1 MTNLKTTFLSFE
13 LNEKSPVYG
22 GKDDKLK
29 IKKTN
34 QIKEGKTSNNLH
46 LSFPNHIGTHIDFP
60 RHFSDKGKTLSNYPA
75 SFWIFNKVGFLN
87 CSVDK
92 VPEIIK
98 TLDESVEILILKTGF
113 GQNRGKEIYWKNQP
127 VIPAHYASLLKKKF
141 PRIRVFGFD
150 MISLTSL
157 NNKEEGKKAHVN
169 FLIDHDILIL
179 EDMNLAKINTTPD
192 TIILSPLQIEN
203 ADGVPCTVIANFD

>member
-1 MTNLKTTFLSFE
+1 MINSGTTFLSFE
-13 LNEKSPVYG
+13 LNEQSPVYG

-75 SFWIFNKVGFLN
+75 SFWIFNKVGFLK
-87 CSVDK
+87 CSIDK
-92 VPEIIK
+92 IPEMIN
-98 TLDESVEILILKTGF
+98 TLDQSIEILILKTGF
-113 GQNRGKEIYWKNQP
+113 GKNRGKENYWKNQP
-127 VIPAHYASLLKKKF
+127 VIPASYASIFKKQF
-141 PRIRVFGFD
+141 PKIRVFGFD
-150 MISLTSL
+150 MISLTSM
-157 NNKEEGKKAHVN
+157 NNKEEGKKAHIN
-169 FLIDHDILIL
+169 FLLDHDILIL
-179 EDMNLAKINTTPD
+179 EDMNLTSINKKPRN
-192 TIILSPLQIEN
+192 IILSPLQIEN

>member
-1 MTNLKTTFLSFE
+1 M
-13 LNEKSPVYG
+13 
-22 GKDDKLK
+22 
-29 IKKTN
+29 
-34 QIKEGKTSNNLH
+34 
-46 LSFPNHIGTHIDFP
+46 
-60 RHFSDKGKTLSNYPA
+60 
-75 SFWIFNKVGFLN
+75 
-87 CSVDK
+87 
-92 VPEIIK
+92 IK
-98 TLDESVEILILKTGF
+98 TLDKSLEILILKTGF
-113 GQNRGKEIYWKNQP
+113 GKNRGKEIYWKNQP
-127 VIPAHYASLLKKKF
+127 VIPAYYASLLKNNFQK
-141 PRIRVFGFD
+141 IRVFGFD

>member
-1 MTNLKTTFLSFE
+1 MTNLKTAFLSFE

-46 LSFPNHIGTHIDFP
+46 LSFPNHLGTHIDFP

-127 VIPAHYASLLKKKF
+127 VIPAHYASLLKKNF

-179 EDMNLAKINTTPD
+179 EDMNLAKINTTPH

>member
-46 LSFPNHIGTHIDFP
+46 LSFPNHLGTHIDFP

-87 CSVDK
+87 CSIDK
-92 VPEIIK
+92 VPNTIEN
-98 TLDESVEILILKTGF
+98 LDSSIEILILKTGF

-141 PRIRVFGFD
+141 QRIRVFGFD

-179 EDMNLAKINTTPD
+179 EDMNLAKINTTPQ

>member
-46 LSFPNHIGTHIDFP
+46 LSFPNHLGTHIDFP

-87 CSVDK
+87 CSIDK
-92 VPEIIK
+92 VPNMIEN
-98 TLDESVEILILKTGF
+98 LDSSIEILILKTGF

-141 PRIRVFGFD
+141 QRIRVFGFD

>member
-46 LSFPNHIGTHIDFP
+46 LSFPNHLGTHIDFP

-127 VIPAHYASLLKKKF
+127 VIPAHYASLLKKNF

-179 EDMNLAKINTTPD
+179 EDMNLAKINTTPH

>member
-1 MTNLKTTFLSFE
+1 MKFNFKNWVWENRVKKFI
-13 LNEKSPVYG
+13 EKSTGDPA
-22 GKDDKLK
+22 
-29 IKKTN
+29 
-34 QIKEGKTSNNLH
+34 
-46 LSFPNHIGTHIDFP
+46 LS
-60 RHFSDKGKTLSNYPA
+60 
-75 SFWIFNKVGFLN
+75 
-87 CSVDK
+87 
-92 VPEIIK
+92 
-98 TLDESVEILILKTGF
+98 
-113 GQNRGKEIYWKNQP
+113 
-127 VIPAHYASLLKKKF
+127 SLLKKKF

-179 EDMNLAKINTTPD
+179 EDMNLAKINTTPH

>member
-127 VIPAHYASLLKKKF
+127 VIPAYYASLLKKQF
-141 PRIRVFGFD
+141 PKIRVFGFD
-150 MISLTSL
+150 MISLTSF

-179 EDMNLAKINTTPD
+179 EDMNLAKINTTPH

>member
-1 MTNLKTTFLSFE
+1 MTNLKTAFLSFE

-46 LSFPNHIGTHIDFP
+46 LSFPNHLGTHIDFP

-141 PRIRVFGFD
+141 
-150 MISLTSL
+150 SK
-157 NNKEEGKKAHVN
+157 NKSIW
-169 FLIDHDILIL
+169 F
-179 EDMNLAKINTTPD
+179 
-192 TIILSPLQIEN
+192 
-203 ADGVPCTVIANFD
+203 

>member
-46 LSFPNHIGTHIDFP
+46 LSFPNHLGTHIDFP

-75 SFWIFNKVGFLN
+75 SFWIFNKVGFLK
-87 CSVDK
+87 CSIHK
-92 VPEIIK
+92 VPEMIYN
-98 TLDESVEILILKTGF
+98 LDRSIEILILKTGF
-113 GQNRGKEIYWKNQP
+113 GKIGVKMFI
-127 VIPAHYASLLKKKF
+127 
-141 PRIRVFGFD
+141 G
-150 MISLTSL
+150 
-157 NNKEEGKKAHVN
+157 
-169 FLIDHDILIL
+169 
-179 EDMNLAKINTTPD
+179 KIN
-192 TIILSPLQIEN
+192 Q
-203 ADGVPCTVIANFD
+203 

>member
-46 LSFPNHIGTHIDFP
+46 LSFPNHLGTHIDFP

-87 CSVDK
+87 CSIDK
-92 VPEIIK
+92 VPNMIEN
-98 TLDESVEILILKTGF
+98 LDSSIEILILKTGF

-141 PRIRVFGFD
+141 QRIRVFGFD

-179 EDMNLAKINTTPD
+179 EDMNLAKINTTPQ

>member
-179 EDMNLAKINTTPD
+179 EDMNLAKINTTPH

>member
-1 MTNLKTTFLSFE
+1 MINLGPTFLSFE
-13 LNEKSPVYG
+13 LNENSPVYG

-29 IKKTN
+29 ILKTN

-60 RHFSDKGKTLSNYPA
+60 KHFSDKGKTQSNYSA

-87 CSVDK
+87 CSIDK
-92 VPEIIK
+92 VPKMIK
-98 TLDESVEILILKTGF
+98 TLDKSLEILILKTGF
-113 GQNRGKEIYWKNQP
+113 GKNRGKEIYWKNQP
-127 VIPAHYASLLKKKF
+127 VIPAYYASLLKKQF
-141 PRIRVFGFD
+141 PKIRVFGFD

-157 NNKEEGKKAHVN
+157 KNKEEGKKAHVN

-179 EDMNLAKINTTPD
+179 EDMNLAKINTTPH

>member
-29 IKKTN
+29 IKKTS

-46 LSFPNHIGTHIDFP
+46 LSFPNHLGTHIDFP

-75 SFWIFNKVGFLN
+75 SFWIFNKVGFLK
-87 CSVDK
+87 CSIHK
-92 VPEIIK
+92 VPEMVDN
-98 TLDESVEILILKTGF
+98 LDRSIEILILKTGF
-113 GQNRGKEIYWKNQP
+113 GKNRGKDVYWKNQP
-127 VIPAHYASLLKKKF
+127 VIPASYASLLKNKF
-141 PRIRVFGFD
+141 PNIRVFGFD

-157 NNKEEGKKAHVN
+157 NDKEEGKRAHIN
-169 FLIDHDILIL
+169 FLINHDILIL
-179 EDMNLAKINTTPD
+179 EDMNLDPINTIPD
-192 TIILSPLQIEN
+192 TIILSPLQIQN